1 LIHFIKRVETNAL
14 KMVEFESWLT
24 EKLTNLGTD
33 ASVFS
38 PYIVGILESE
48 ETQEEKEE
56 GIDALL
62 SDILTDENLIE
73 TVKKEIQTNW
83 IKFLNQPQDLAPKTE
98 HDVEDICEQMHRIME
113 QKNSSFNSNKKEQTE
128 EEKKL
133 KEAILA
139 SYAQVEDDGEEE
151 EGETEFSAQV
161 KIDAINN
168 AEQVAKAQQEWRESQ
183 KAAAMAKKEKDKQD
197 REKQKSSAED
207 RKKKAQEKC
216 AKGERRS
223 GR

>member
-1 LIHFIKRVETNAL
+1 
-14 KMVEFESWLT
+14 MVEFESWLT

-38 PYIVGILESE
+38 PYIVGILEHE
-48 ETQEEKEE
+48 
-56 GIDALL
+56 
-62 SDILTDENLIE
+62 
-73 TVKKEIQTNW
+73 
-83 IKFLNQPQDLAPKTE
+83 
-98 HDVEDICEQMHRIME
+98 VEDICERMHRIME
-113 QKNSSFNSNKKEQTE
+113 EKNQSFNSNKKEQTE

-139 SYAQVEDDGEEE
+139 SYAQVEDDEDE

-197 REKQKSSAED
+197 REKQ
-207 RKKKAQEKC
+207 RKKRINKIE
-216 AKGERRS
+216 
-223 GR
+223 